1 MIYFVSIYEIDIAEK
16 KYRFIDN
23 LKRQFH
29 DIRDAKRYAS
39 NCTLKSNS
47 LIRGFFINEIQ
58 EEQHE
63 KIHKG

>member
-1 MIYFVSIYEIDIAEK
+1 MIYSVSIYEIDITEK
-16 KYRFIDN
+16 KYQFIDN

-39 NCTLKSNS
+39 SCTLKSNS

-63 KIHKG
+63 EIHKG

>member
-1 MIYFVSIYEIDIAEK
+1 MIYSVSIYEIDITEK
-16 KYRFIDN
+16 KYQFIDN
-23 LKRQFH
+23 LKRHFH
-29 DIRDAKRYAS
+29 DIRDAKRYAD

-63 KIHKG
+63 EIHKG

>member
-1 MIYFVSIYEIDIAEK
+1 MIYSVSIYEIDMTEK
-16 KYRFIDN
+16 KYHFIDT

-29 DIRDAKRYAS
+29 DIRDAKRYANS
-39 NCTLKSNS
+39 CTLKSNS